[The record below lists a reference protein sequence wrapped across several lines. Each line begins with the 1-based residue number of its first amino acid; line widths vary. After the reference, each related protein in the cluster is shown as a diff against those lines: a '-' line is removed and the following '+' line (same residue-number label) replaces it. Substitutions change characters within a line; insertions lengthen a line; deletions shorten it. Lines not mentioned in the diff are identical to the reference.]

1 MDIILNKLNIE
12 ENFDNYLIGT
22 LILIFWLE
30 GGEDQAIIITLVL
43 LLLS

>member
-12 ENFDNYLIGT
+12 ENFDNYLIGI
-22 LILIFWLE
+22 LILIFLIE
-30 GGEDQAIIITLVL
+30 GGEDTAIVIILTL

>member
-1 MDIILNKLNIE
+1 MDIILSKLDIE

-22 LILIFWLE
+22 LILIFLLE
-30 GGEDQAIIITLVL
+30 GGEDKVIIIILIL

>member
-1 MDIILNKLNIE
+1 MDLILRKLNIE

-22 LILIFWLE
+22 LILIFLIE
-30 GGEDQAIIITLVL
+30 GGEDTTIVIILTL

>member
-1 MDIILNKLNIE
+1 MDMILDKLNIE

-22 LILIFWLE
+22 LILIFIFE
-30 GGEDQAIIITLVL
+30 GGEDKAIVIILIL

>member
-1 MDIILNKLNIE
+1 MEIFLNKLNMQ

-22 LILIFWLE
+22 LILIFLIE
-30 GGEDQAIIITLVL
+30 GGEDTAIVIILIL

>member
-1 MDIILNKLNIE
+1 MDLILNKLNIE

-22 LILIFWLE
+22 LILLFLFE
-30 GGEDQAIIITLVL
+30 GGEDTAIVIILIL